1 MKRVCIYLRLTKD
14 DLYDAMRVVQRQKK
28 IIELIENE
36 QDWTY
41 AGAYVCTDNIDK
53 EFHRLLDDCRAGRI
67 DVIVIKN
74 MWQLGRNRDE
84 CLQSALLVQEAAAG
98 ETELISIDEGI
109 LSLEELLIQIRS
121 MPSDEEE
128 EKKVE
133 HE

>member
-1 MKRVCIYLRLTKD
+1 M
-14 DLYDAMRVVQRQKK
+14 
-28 IIELIENE
+28 
-36 QDWTY
+36 
-41 AGAYVCTDNIDK
+41 
-53 EFHRLLDDCRAGRI
+53 
-67 DVIVIKN
+67 
-74 MWQLGRNRDE
+74 
-84 CLQSALLVQEAAAG
+84 QEAAAD

>member
-36 QDWTY
+36 QDWAY

-53 EFHRLLDDCRAGRI
+53 EFHRLLDDCRTGRI

-74 MWQLGRNRDE
+74 MWQLGKNRDE

>member
-36 QDWTY
+36 QDWAY

-74 MWQLGRNRDE
+74 VWQLGRTQDE
-84 CLQSALLVQEAAAG
+84 CLRSALLMKEAAADV
-98 ETELISIDEGI
+98 TELISIDEGI
-109 LSLEELLIQIRS
+109 LSLEDLIIQIRS

-128 EKKVE
+128 KKVE